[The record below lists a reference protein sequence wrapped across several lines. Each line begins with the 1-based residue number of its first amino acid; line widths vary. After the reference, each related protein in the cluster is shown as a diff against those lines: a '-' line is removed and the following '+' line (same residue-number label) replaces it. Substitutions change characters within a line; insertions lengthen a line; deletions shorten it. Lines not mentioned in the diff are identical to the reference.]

1 MKQSNWPEVAVVG
14 AGAVGSYFGAQLA
27 KAGASVTLI
36 GREAPMRAIRERG
49 LKIIG
54 KDYQETVSLQTNT
67 KLSAASSSDLIL
79 LCIKTNDTVI
89 TAEALKQV
97 IRPNATVL
105 SLQNG
110 VDNVE
115 RIYQAS
121 GLRAVPAAVY
131 VAVELSEPG
140 ILLHKGRGDLQIGA
154 YPFSDASG
162 AAAADSMASAIR
174 QISAWFE
181 AAGVGCPVSENIE
194 AELWTKLIMNCA
206 VNAISALAQ
215 APYGRMAALPEGK
228 QMIAELVRETVMV
241 AHVHG
246 VKLKNADFE
255 AAAFRLI
262 EGMPD
267 QYSSTAQD
275 IGRGK
280 LIEID
285 ALNGYV
291 AALARQHGVD
301 APLNRWLT
309 TLIKLREQSRKAP
322 SDHQGGTDSFI
333 QAR

>member
-1 MKQSNWPEVAVVG
+1 MKQTSWPEVAVVG

-36 GREAPMRAIRERG
+36 GRDAPMHAIREHG
-49 LKIIG
+49 LRIIG
-54 KDYQETVSLQTNT
+54 KDYQETVSLHTST
-67 KLSAASSSDLIL
+67 ELSAANSSDLIL
-79 LCIKTNDTVI
+79 LCIKTNDTV
-89 TAEALKQV
+89 AAAQALKQI
-97 IRPNATVL
+97 IRPHATVL

-115 RIYQAS
+115 RIYRAS

-140 ILLHKGRGDLQIGA
+140 TLLHKGRGDLQIGA
-154 YPFSDASG
+154 YPFSDACG
-162 AAAADSMASAIR
+162 AAAAVSMDPAIR
-174 QISAWFE
+174 QISVWFE
-181 AAGVGCPVSENIE
+181 AAGVACPVSENIE

-228 QMIAELVRETVMV
+228 QMIAELVRETVKV
-241 AHVHG
+241 ARAHG
-246 VKLKNADFE
+246 VKLKDVDFE
-255 AAAFRLI
+255 EAAFRLI
-262 EGMPD
+262 EGMPE

-280 LIEID
+280 LTEID

-291 AALARQHGVD
+291 AALAWQHRVD

-309 TLIKLREQSRKAP
+309 TLIKLREQSRQA
-322 SDHQGGTDSFI
+322 STAHQGGNDSSTE
-333 QAR
+333 AR